1 MSKQTDNRYLE
12 LLRDYRRVAGEVKR
26 IVREID
32 PRAEVHVFGS
42 VVKGR
47 FTGASDIDILVVTDM
62 VGRRCDFMV
71 RVYKAMDTPV
81 ELHVASPEQFE
92 RWYRR
97 FTASDELVRCSQRP
111 GFSCLLA
118 MVFSEQPAVAAWL
131 LLF

>member
-1 MSKQTDNRYLE
+1 MSKQSDIRYLE

-32 PRAEVHVFGS
+32 PRAEVYVFGS

-62 VGRRCDFMV
+62 VDKRYDFMV
-71 RVYKAMDTPV
+71 RVYKTVDAPV

-97 FTASDELVRCSQRP
+97 FIASDELVRI
-111 GFSCLLA
+111 
-118 MVFSEQPAVAAWL
+118 
-131 LLF
+131 